1 MIAALRGR
9 VMNFDADTATAW
21 IDVQGVWYEVR
32 VPAFASEWML
42 SLVGAESESV
52 VFTYYHVS
60 DRNPEPLIVAFQHRA
75 ERDFFRKFIEVPD
88 VGPTKAVRALTR
100 PVSEIARWI
109 EAGDAKS
116 IRLLP
121 GIGERLSQAIVARLS
136 GKLTQEALLRDSEAG
151 AAGAAVPPGL
161 DELREDAVA
170 ALIGL
175 QYTRRDA
182 ERAVDDVLAA
192 RPEVDSIEGLLRA
205 VLEQEAPAESLR

>member
-60 DRNPEPLIVAFQHRA
+60 DRNPEPLLVAFQHRA

-151 AAGAAVPPGL
+151 DAGAAVPPGL

-192 RPEVDSIEGLLRA
+192 RADVDSIEGLLRA

>member
-42 SLVGAESESV
+42 SLVGADSESV

-136 GKLTQEALLRDSEAG
+136 GKLTQEALLRDSDGGDAG
-151 AAGAAVPPGL
+151 VAIPPGL

-192 RPEVDSIEGLLRA
+192 RSDVDSIEGLLRA
-205 VLEQEAPAESLR
+205 VLEQEAPAEPLR

>member
-151 AAGAAVPPGL
+151 DAGVAVPPGL